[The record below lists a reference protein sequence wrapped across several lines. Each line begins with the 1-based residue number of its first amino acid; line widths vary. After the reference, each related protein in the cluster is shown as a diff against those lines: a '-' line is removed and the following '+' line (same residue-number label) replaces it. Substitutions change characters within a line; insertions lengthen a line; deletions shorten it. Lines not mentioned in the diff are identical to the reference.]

1 MENKPYFFSTPF
13 FCTCGKYTYCQ
24 STGGAD
30 YCLFNRQLAI
40 TSTGTESLYVLDN
53 PTSPVSAPTD
63 EDLEREA
70 IDYANQHYSISG
82 NSKEWH
88 ASMYSYLAAARKYTG
103 LKTDKK

>member
-53 PTSPVSAPTD
+53 PTSPPSAPTD
-63 EDLEREA
+63 EELEREA
-70 IDYANQHYSISG
+70 EEYANNCLDITATTR
-82 NSKEWH
+82 EWIVD
-88 ASMYSYLAAARKYTG
+88 AYLAAARKYTG
-103 LKTDKK
+103 LKTGEK